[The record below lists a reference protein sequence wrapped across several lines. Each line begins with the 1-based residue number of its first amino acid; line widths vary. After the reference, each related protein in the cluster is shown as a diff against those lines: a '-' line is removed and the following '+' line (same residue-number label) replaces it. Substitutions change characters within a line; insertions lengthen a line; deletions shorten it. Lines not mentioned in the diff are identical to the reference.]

1 MIKKIILGCAVTAVV
16 GYLGTVG
23 YVYHYDQQ
31 RNPVV
36 ASNQIDTLLTRNGC
50 DYCHSNSAK
59 LPFYAELPIAK
70 QIMAQDILSGN
81 QHFNL
86 DATRTALQQK
96 PRYLKSI
103 WPSWKPCCKT
113 RRCHRQCTRWSTGP
127 ETSAT
132 AIAMN
137 Y

>member
-50 DYCHSNSAK
+50 DYCHSDSAK

-70 QIMAQDILSGN
+70 PHRWGLAIRLGQST
-81 QHFNL
+81 H
-86 DATRTALQQK
+86 
-96 PRYLKSI
+96 
-103 WPSWKPCCKT
+103 
-113 RRCHRQCTRWSTGP
+113 RRCLMRPSICRSSGMVEQQIYRP
-127 ETSAT
+127 RPVARR
-132 AIAMN
+132 
-137 Y
+137 